1 VQRPINLYKRR
12 HPVYHSE
19 GNCLIETAT
28 KTLIQGCKTSVIPTD
43 GSVQKINR
51 YAFCGHEALT
61 EIVIPECITEIG
73 RSAFINCDG
82 LENVVLNAK
91 ITEIATETFYGCDSL
106 TTLTIP
112 ASVTKIGDSALANCG
127 EALTVYFRGTEA
139 QWEAIEKH
147 ENYRTGYEGETQ
159 ITVVFQ
165 S

>member
-1 VQRPINLYKRR
+1 VEEGN
-12 HPVYHSE
+12 PVYHSD

-51 YAFCGHEALT
+51 YAFCAHEALT
-61 EIVIPECITEIG
+61 EIVIPECIKEIG
-73 RSAFINCDG
+73 QYAFIHCSSLANVALPDG
-82 LENVVLNAK
+82 
-91 ITEIATETFYGCDSL
+91 IPEIGPYTFHGCASL

-147 ENYRTGYEGETQ
+147 ENYRTGYEGETP
-159 ITVVFQ
+159 ITMVFQ
-165 S
+165 P